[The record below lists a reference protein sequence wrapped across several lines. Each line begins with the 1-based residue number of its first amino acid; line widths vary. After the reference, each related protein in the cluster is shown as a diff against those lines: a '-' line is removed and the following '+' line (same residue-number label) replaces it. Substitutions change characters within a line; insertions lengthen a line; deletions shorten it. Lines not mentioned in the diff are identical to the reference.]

1 MITLSKVRKVDNS
14 TKLCMNKTNK
24 SNEEKRLGTN
34 LRGKENDKTYILES
48 VSTSDHA

>member
-1 MITLSKVRKVDNS
+1 
-14 TKLCMNKTNK
+14 MNKTNK

-48 VSTSDHA
+48 VSASDHA